1 MTQKVLQVGSS
12 AGITLSKE
20 LLRSLR
26 LRVGDR
32 VQIQPDVKRG
42 GLLVL
47 PVRRSKV
54 NSELIQWTDA
64 MIEKYRPALEALAK
78 K

>member
-12 AGITLSKE
+12 AGITISKE
-20 LLRSLR
+20 LLRALGLR
-26 LRVGDR
+26 IGDH
-32 VQIQPDVKRG
+32 VHLKPDPKRG

-54 NSELIQWTDA
+54 DRELMKWTDE

-78 K
+78 